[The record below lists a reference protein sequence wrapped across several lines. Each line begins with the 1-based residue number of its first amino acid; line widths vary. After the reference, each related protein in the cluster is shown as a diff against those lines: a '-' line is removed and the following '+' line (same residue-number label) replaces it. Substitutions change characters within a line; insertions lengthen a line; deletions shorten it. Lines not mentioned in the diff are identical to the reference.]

1 MEEVNAVA
9 FYCFKCG
16 NELDLI
22 ITVGV
27 KVTRLDTCDHCGAN
41 LHCCKNCR
49 FYDRNA
55 HNDCLETHAD
65 FIRDREEPNFCSQ
78 YEIKNRDEAP
88 QQDDQAS
95 KAKAK
100 LDALFKGLK

>member
-1 MEEVNAVA
+1 VA
-9 FYCFKCG
+9 YFCYKCR

-27 KVTRLDTCDHCGAN
+27 KVARLDTCPHCGSN

-49 FYDRNA
+49 FYDPDV
-55 HNDCLETHAD
+55 HNECLETTAD
-65 FIRDREEPNFCSQ
+65 FIRDREGPNFCSHF
-78 YEIKNRDEAP
+78 EIKNRDEAP
-88 QQDDQAS
+88 EADYSAGA
-95 KAKAK
+95 AKAK

>member
-1 MEEVNAVA
+1 MAY
-9 FYCFKCG
+9 FCYKCS

-27 KVTRLDTCDHCGAN
+27 KVGRHDTCDHCGAN

-49 FYDRNA
+49 FYDPGV
-55 HNDCLETHAD
+55 HNECLETQAD
-65 FIRDREEPNFCSQ
+65 FIRDREEVNFCSH
-78 YEIKNRDEAP
+78 YELKKRDSAP
-88 QQDDQAS
+88 EQDDSAE

-100 LDALFKGLK
+100 LDSLFKNLK